1 MAQTPLRTLALANL
15 GKSHDFLIK
24 VLDICR
30 NSPAAPGTPADQEV
44 VTAIA
49 ELAKLTQAIMQ
60 GAEAGQP
67 VSDLLTAAPLGPSER
82 ENDVRR
88 QRIILELC
96 LQQAEQNWLNASQ
109 HREEGEKLR
118 RELRQLAA
126 DLARLKTVLAQSRKV
141 AE

>member
-1 MAQTPLRTLALANL
+1 MALTSLRSLAVANL
-15 GKSHDFLIK
+15 GKSHDFLTK
-24 VLDICR
+24 VLDVCR
-30 NSPAAPGTPADQEV
+30 NFPGGIGSPADRDV

-67 VSDLLTAAPLGPSER
+67 VSDLLAAAPLGPSER

-96 LQQAEQNWLNASQ
+96 LQQAEQNRLNASQ

-118 RELRQLAA
+118 RELKQLAA
-126 DLARLKTVLAQSRKV
+126 DLARLKAALAQSRKV